1 MTSSSTIKVS
11 HLNTRLPSPTL
22 PIVLRTI
29 QPSDAARLAA
39 LLSDPSNASDPN
51 AAPLSATAASE
62 LIARQRLSASVP
74 TVIDTARSGS
84 VGGGGGSAVI
94 ISGPSR
100 VNMVIE
106 LLLPDAA
113 SSSSSSSSS
122 TPLVIGLGGYGAI
135 KELVRDGR
143 KMRAGDVGA
152 MIDPEYRGKG
162 YATEAMRLAI
172 DWAFADA
179 TTGSGGGLQLD
190 LVTVTTLEDNVAMVK
205 LAEDRLGLK
214 GRDTRRARGDEGAEG
229 NTEVY
234 YELTKKDWQEV
245 SL

>member
-1 MTSSSTIKVS
+1 MTSSSTIEVS
-11 HLNTRLPSPTL
+11 HLNTRLASPTL

-39 LLSDPSNASDPN
+39 LLSDPSNAPADPN
-51 AAPLSATAASE
+51 AVPLSATAASE

-74 TVIDTARSGS
+74 TVIDAAR
-84 VGGGGGSAVI
+84 GGVI
-94 ISGPSR
+94 IGGPSR
-100 VNMVIE
+100 VNMAIE

-113 SSSSSSSSS
+113 SSSSSSS
-122 TPLVIGLGGYGAI
+122 PLIIGLGGFGAI

-143 KMRAGDVGA
+143 KIRAGDVGA

-179 TTGSGGGLQLD
+179 TTGSGGGGLQLD

-214 GRDTRRARGDEGAEG
+214 GRDTRRACEEEGAEG
-229 NTEVY
+229 KTEVY

>member
-1 MTSSSTIKVS
+1 MTSSSTIEVS
-11 HLNTRLPSPTL
+11 HLNTRLPSPNL

-74 TVIDTARSGS
+74 TVIDTAR
-84 VGGGGGSAVI
+84 GGGGGGCVI

-113 SSSSSSSSS
+113 SSS
-122 TPLVIGLGGYGAI
+122 PLVIGLGGYGAI

-143 KMRAGDVGA
+143 MIRAGDVGA

-172 DWAFADA
+172 GWAFADA

-214 GRDTRRARGDEGAEG
+214 GRDTRRACGEEGAEG
-229 NTEVY
+229 KTEVY

-245 SL
+245 SS

>member
-1 MTSSSTIKVS
+1 MTSSSTIEVS
-11 HLNTRLPSPTL
+11 HLNTRLASPTL

-39 LLSDPSNASDPN
+39 LLSDPSNAPADPN
-51 AAPLSATAASE
+51 AVPLSATAASE

-74 TVIDTARSGS
+74 TVIDTAR
-84 VGGGGGSAVI
+84 GGVI

-100 VNMVIE
+100 VNMAIE

-113 SSSSSSSSS
+113 SSSSLSSSSS
-122 TPLVIGLGGYGAI
+122 PPLVIGLGGYGAI
-135 KELVRDGR
+135 KELVRDG
-143 KMRAGDVGA
+143 KKIRAGDVGA

-179 TTGSGGGLQLD
+179 TTGSGGGGGLQLD

-214 GRDTRRARGDEGAEG
+214 GRDTRRACGEEGAEG
-229 NTEVY
+229 KTEVY